1 MILSIHS
8 TFKKGEKAFKNK
20 KFAEAK
26 KYLNK
31 VIDHDTNHY
40 ASYLILFEILN
51 KSNPSE
57 IKEIVN
63 ELRRLNPNINL
74 NYKPINSKRII
85 KKKTAIVTIS
95 YIKLMIQQG
104 KILQAKRSL
113 SAIIKNGQTKKSIQE
128 AERLLKTL
136 NTKKDSK

>member
-51 KSNPSE
+51 KSNSSE

>member
-20 KFAEAK
+20 KFPEAK

-51 KSNPSE
+51 KSNSSG

-95 YIKLMIQQG
+95 YINLMIQQG

-113 SAIIKNGQTKKSIQE
+113 SAIIKDGRTKKSIQE

>member
-51 KSNPSE
+51 KSNSSE

-113 SAIIKNGQTKKSIQE
+113 SAIIKDGRTKKSIQE

>member
-51 KSNPSE
+51 KSNSSE

-113 SAIIKNGQTKKSIQE
+113 SAIIKDGRTKKSIQE
-128 AERLLKTL
+128 AERLLKIL

>member
-51 KSNPSE
+51 KSNSSG

-113 SAIIKNGQTKKSIQE
+113 SAIIKDGRTKKSIQE